1 MSHRTRLS
9 PLAALF
15 LALAMALI
23 GASATEAK
31 STGGPIDVPA
41 SWGPQA
47 LGWGDLAW
55 FRSSTRRA
63 SCVALEHDGW
73 TVLANLGWL
82 HRLVVASPHGD
93 NSVASKARAHLL
105 AHWALFRRDAR
116 ALIRAGEACPKTL
129 AGRERLAAKIAGT
142 PSGEQAPGW
151 AHRMFELFAVLYP
164 HSASES
170 CALLTPKI
178 AAAQKDLASG
188 PAQAKYF
195 GRTRMTT
202 PPPALARHPQDRFGV
217 HRAHRRRDGGRR
229 GIRSS
234 DPPRRARSG
243 STTGSIEPTPS
254 LLQVGRDRGR
264 LPFGGG

>member
-1 MSHRTRLS
+1 MSHRPRMSL
-9 PLAALF
+9 LAALF
-15 LALAMALI
+15 FAVAMALI
-23 GASATEAK
+23 SASATEAK

-47 LGWGDLAW
+47 LGWGDLAS

-202 PPPALARHPQDRFGV
+202 HPQRWL
-217 HRAHRRRDGGRR
+217 A
-229 GIRSS
+229 ILK
-234 DPPRRARSG
+234 
-243 STTGSIEPTPS
+243 TGSACIVHTGDGMEAGVAFGLPT
-254 LLQVGRDRGR
+254 LLGAARAERVHDRGALSR
-264 LPFGGG
+264 LRAFFK